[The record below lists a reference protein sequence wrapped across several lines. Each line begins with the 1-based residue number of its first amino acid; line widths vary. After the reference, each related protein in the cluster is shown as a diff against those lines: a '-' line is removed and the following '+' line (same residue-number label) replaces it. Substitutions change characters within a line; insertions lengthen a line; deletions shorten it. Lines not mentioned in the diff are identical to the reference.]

1 MFCFLFRFSK
11 IILLTRFW
19 KFLFVFFGWT
29 VPLRVNNSLL
39 KFWPFQGQK
48 TTFVSL
54 LGIFLS
60 WLFLYFSKK
69 CFGKVSKWGLV
80 FEASCK
86 RGSLG
91 LPLSHGLL
99 SRWLITLS
107 PYSPN
112 TSALTCISTLTEYAF
127 EKLIQLNFY
136 FFLGKINST
145 DSLSIVLEILK
156 QISLSVIFAR
166 TKVNS
171 RARWTIIY
179 SY

>member
-1 MFCFLFRFSK
+1 MKIFVCFFWLNRAFAREQFS
-11 IILLTRFW
+11 IEILA
-19 KFLFVFFGWT
+19 V
-29 VPLRVNNSLL
+29 
-39 KFWPFQGQK
+39 QGQK
-48 TTFVSL
+48 TTLFSL

-69 CFGKVSKWGLV
+69 CFGKVSKWDLV

-127 EKLIQLNFY
+127 EKLIQQIFLFFPRKNKPHWFSVNCSRNIKTNFY
-136 FFLGKINST
+136 KCHLCANKSK
-145 DSLSIVLEILK
+145 L
-156 QISLSVIFAR
+156 AR
-166 TKVNS
+166 E
-171 RARWTIIY
+171 RDY
-179 SY
+179 FSY

>member
-1 MFCFLFRFSK
+1 MKIFVCF
-11 IILLTRFW
+11 
-19 KFLFVFFGWT
+19 FFGWT

-39 KFWPFQGQK
+39 KFWPFQEQK
-48 TTFVSL
+48 TTLFSL

-99 SRWLITLS
+99 SRWVITLS

-127 EKLIQLNFY
+127 EKLIQLNLY
-136 FFLGKINST
+136 FFPRKNKLHWF
-145 DSLSIVLEILK
+145 
-156 QISLSVIFAR
+156 SVNCSRNIETNFYKCNLCANKSKLAR
-166 TKVNS
+166 E
-171 RARWTIIY
+171 RRY
-179 SY
+179 